1 MKFILSIDK
10 KTIGAYSVSQS
21 YAIRIEPFRK
31 EVSMLRLRRMTALII
46 LIVFST
52 GLVGCFTIRVGGKAE
67 LAASTEEGTKIAQK
81 RFWYA
86 LWGLVPL
93 GDNSTDRLIPENVK
107 KVRVETKYTVPDF
120 LINIF
125 TGLISI
131 ETFTTE
137 VYEVK

>member
-1 MKFILSIDK
+1 MMFILYIDK
-10 KTIGAYSVSQS
+10 KTTGTYSVSNR
-21 YAIRIEPFRK
+21 AVLFGKEIPMIRARK
-31 EVSMLRLRRMTALII
+31 MIGLII
-46 LIVFST
+46 LIAFSA
-52 GLVGCFTIRVGGKAE
+52 GAAGCFTIRVGGKAE

-93 GDNSTDRLIPENVK
+93 GDNSTDQLIPESVK

-125 TGLISI
+125 TGLVTI
-131 ETFTTE
+131 ETFTAE